1 MSLNLFNTGLNSSKL
16 FPHMASQMLFY
27 NMEEYSYEND
37 SYDNDTFQEL
47 CETNWTEKFSI
58 KVVQMS
64 IFSVVFL
71 LGFLGNLL
79 VITTFTLYRRLCLRS
94 MTDVF
99 LFHLAVCDML
109 LLFTI
114 PLQAGDI
121 LLDNWPFGSILC
133 KMMHSLYAINT
144 YSGLLLLA
152 CISVDRYVVIVQ
164 TRAAQR
170 LRRGQLHYSKLV
182 VLGVWLVSLLLSLPE
197 IIFVSVDEESMQC
210 ELQSTW
216 EVRMATR
223 YTQIA
228 GFCLPFL
235 VMLVCYSLIGRMLL
249 RGQGWR
255 RQRTLRLILLLLLVF
270 VLFQLPHT
278 LVISLKV
285 AGVIT
290 TCTQWN
296 ATLMAEYVTRSLAY
310 TRCSLNPPLY
320 ALVGVRFRSDV
331 QKLLSSMGCLCGG
344 ASTSLSESCGSTTP
358 TLPTSRSFLTST
370 STTFLPT
377 PLSPILPDLR
387 KPPCALPIIHPAHV
401 KEYITSS
408 NYCSELHHH
417 VS

>member
-1 MSLNLFNTGLNSSKL
+1 
-16 FPHMASQMLFY
+16 MASQVLFF
-27 NMEEYSYEND
+27 NMDEYIYEND
-37 SYDNDTFQEL
+37 SYDNGTFQEM
-47 CETNWTEKFSI
+47 CETNWTQKISI
-58 KVVQMS
+58 KVVQMC

-79 VITTFTLYRRLCLRS
+79 VITTFTLYRRLRLRS

-99 LFHLAVCDML
+99 LFNLAVCDML

-114 PLQAGDI
+114 PLQAGDM
-121 LLDNWPFGSILC
+121 LLDQWDFGNILC
-133 KMMHSLYAINT
+133 KMTRGLYAINT

-164 TRAAQR
+164 THAAQR
-170 LRRGQLHYSKLV
+170 LRRGQLHYGKLV

-197 IIFVSVDEESMQC
+197 IIFVSVDEASMQC

-223 YTQIA
+223 STQIA

-235 VMLVCYSLIGRMLL
+235 VMLVCYSLIGRTLL

-255 RQRTLRLILLLLLVF
+255 QQRTLRLILLLLLVF
-270 VLFQLPHT
+270 VLFQLPYT
-278 LVISLKV
+278 VVLSVKV
-285 AGVIT
+285 AGVVAS
-290 TCTQWN
+290 CTQWN

-320 ALVGVRFRSDV
+320 ALVGVRFRGDV
-331 QKLLSSMGCLCGG
+331 QKLLSSMGCLACALCGG
-344 ASTSLSESCGSTTP
+344 ASTSPPDSCASTTP
-358 TLPTSRSFLTST
+358 TLPTSRSYLTST

-377 PLSPILPDLR
+377 PLSPVLPDHR

-408 NYCSELHHH
+408 NYCSELRHH